1 MTVPCVHV
9 SLEIHKAWPTQPGTH
24 PVLVCVCVCL
34 KITERERWERQSQ
47 RTVCIHQF
55 QASIAFHLHPTGSI
69 HNITFYIVFV
79 APASYLTASG
89 HIKIVSQSRGRHF
102 FMHILSWSDI
112 VYLHFIF
119 CGNDEAVTPHLFHS
133 LLLWGPS
140 CGLGIMGLCF
150 RDNQTS
156 PPNADTKITD
166 WII

>member
-102 FMHILSWSDI
+102 FYAHFVLEWHCLPS
-112 VYLHFIF
+112 LH
-119 CGNDEAVTPHLFHS
+119 
-133 LLLWGPS
+133 LLWKWWGCYTAS
-140 CGLGIMGLCF
+140 LSLSSSLGTQLWA
-150 RDNQTS
+150 RDHGTMFPWQ
-156 PPNADTKITD
+156 PDITTEC
-166 WII
+166 WH